1 MATFVINAT
10 TTVADLKQQFRD
22 LIGGTLRVYKSGS
35 QADPNATLVSLGAIP
50 GTFECRTSLTVGSFE
65 KSMLQDHNL
74 KVKVYPADD
83 WVKVLDGITLSGVK
97 DIPKQTTRKQMLGSV
112 AYKREKDNKLP
123 LRDMVEA
130 DIRQWMENNVLQRK
144 TPFHNEFDM
153 QVDLAIY
160 LRNTGNYNEVQ
171 TEYFID
177 KEALPVGENG
187 NVWERHF
194 YLDIVLRRGDDWF
207 VIEMKYRT
215 RAMEEK
221 KEKEEEVKEEGY
233 ERFGEPVDFQ
243 IFKDQGATNYGMY
256 GFWKDVRRIEI
267 VKQRFSG
274 VVGGIALFV
283 TNDEKYW
290 EGHKREDAG
299 YANFSMAQGNHGP
312 KMKWTGKCDKEND
325 KNEHHEFTLEHSYNV
340 EWSRE
345 GTSGFRYVI
354 LQVPPTEDK

>member
-22 LIGGTLRVYKSGS
+22 LVGGTLRVYKGGS
-35 QADPNATLVSLGAIP
+35 QADPNVTLVSLGAIP

-65 KSMLQDHNL
+65 KSMLQERNL

-97 DIPKQTTRKQMLGSV
+97 DIPKQTTRKQMLDSV
-112 AYKREKDNKLP
+112 AYKREKDSALP
-123 LRDMVEA
+123 LPAIVEA
-130 DIRQWMENNVLQRK
+130 DIRQWLDETVINPKKDK
-144 TPFHNEFDM
+144 TDKIKLFHNELDM
-153 QVDLAIY
+153 QVDLTIY
-160 LRNTGNYNEVQ
+160 LRNTGKYDEIQ

-177 KEALPVGENG
+177 KEVLPDGTNG

-194 YLDIVLRRGDDWF
+194 NLDIVLCRGDEWF
-207 VIEMKYRT
+207 VIEMKYKT
-215 RAMEEK
+215 TAMD
-221 KEKEEEVKEEGY
+221 EEES
-233 ERFGEPVDFQ
+233 ERFGEKVDFATL
-243 IFKDQGATNYGMY
+243 KNQGATNYGMY

-299 YANFSMAQGNHGP
+299 YANFSMAQGSHGP
-312 KMKWTGKCDKEND
+312 EMKWTGKCEKEND
-325 KNEHHEFTLEHSYNV
+325 KKEHHEFTLEHSYNV

-354 LQVPPTEDK
+354 LQVPPAEDK

>member
-1 MATFVINAT
+1 MATFVITET

-22 LIGGTLRVYKSGS
+22 MIGGTLRVYQRGS
-35 QADPNATLVSLGAIP
+35 QADPNATLVSLGATP
-50 GTFECRTSLTVGSFE
+50 GSFECRKSLTVGNFE
-65 KSMLQDHNL
+65 KSMLQEHNL

-97 DIPKQTTRKQMLGSV
+97 DIPKQTTRKQMLDSV
-112 AYKREKDNKLP
+112 AYKREKDSRLP
-123 LRDMVEA
+123 LREMVEA
-130 DIRQWMENNVLQRK
+130 DIRQWLETNILQRK
-144 TPFHNEFDM
+144 TPFHNELDM

-160 LRNTGNYNEVQ
+160 LRNTGNYDEEQ

-177 KEALPVGENG
+177 KEDLPKND

-194 YLDIVLRRGDDWF
+194 YLDIVLRRDDEWF
-207 VIEMKYRT
+207 VIEMKYKT
-215 RAMEEK
+215 AAMP
-221 KEKEEEVKEEGY
+221 EEET
-233 ERFGEPVDFQ
+233 ERFGESVKSL
-243 IFKDQGATNYGMY
+243 IFKNQGATNYGMY

-283 TNDEKYW
+283 TNDKKYW
-290 EGHKREDAG
+290 EGPKSQVAG

-312 KMKWTGKCDKEND
+312 VMKWEGTCDKEN
-325 KNEHHEFTLEHSYNV
+325 NQPGHHEFELERQYNV

-345 GTSGFRYVI
+345 GTGGFRYVI
-354 LQVPPTEDK
+354 LQVPRNEQK